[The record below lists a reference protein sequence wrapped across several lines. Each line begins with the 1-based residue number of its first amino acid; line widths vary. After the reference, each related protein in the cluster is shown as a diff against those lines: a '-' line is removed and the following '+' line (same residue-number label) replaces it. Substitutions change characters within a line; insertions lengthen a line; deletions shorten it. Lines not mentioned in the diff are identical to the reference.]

1 MIIGIP
7 KEIKNN
13 ENRVG
18 IVPAGVRTLV
28 ENGHTVFVQTEA
40 GLGSGIT
47 DSEYAE
53 AGAEIVSISKV
64 WDANM
69 IIKVKEPLE
78 EEFKY
83 IKKDQIIFTY
93 LHLAANK
100 KLTDFLKKSG
110 AIGVAYETMVG
121 TKNDLPL
128 LTPMSEVAGRM
139 SVQIGAHFLEKNNGG
154 SGVLL
159 GGISGVLPGRV
170 TIIGGGIVGYNA
182 AKTAVGLG
190 AEVTLLDI
198 NPNRLREL
206 DNIFNGRVRLLI
218 SNSTNISEAVAQADL
233 VVGAVLI
240 PGDVA
245 PKIVK
250 EEYIK
255 KMKPGSVVIDI
266 PIDQGGIFE
275 TSEKITSHESPIFV
289 KHGVIH
295 YTVPNMPGAV
305 AKTATFALTNSTIP
319 YALEIANRGI
329 VAAALENKTIKTGIN
344 IFKNNITLEVVAKA
358 FKEEFIDFV
367 DLI

>member
-13 ENRVG
+13 ENRVA

-28 ENGHTVFVQTEA
+28 QGGHTVFVQTEA

-47 DSEYAE
+47 DAEYAE
-53 AGAEIVSISKV
+53 AGAEIVSLAKV
-64 WDANM
+64 WDAQM
-69 IIKVKEPLE
+69 IMKVKEPLE
-78 EEFKY
+78 QEFKY

-100 KLTDFLKKSG
+100 KLTEFLKKSG

-121 TKNDLPL
+121 PKNDLPL

-139 SVQIGAHFLEKNNGG
+139 SIQIGAHFLEKNNGG

-159 GGISGVLPGRV
+159 GGVPGVAPGKV
-170 TIIGGGIVGYNA
+170 TVIGGGIVGYSA

-206 DNIFNGRVRLLI
+206 DNIFNGRVKLLI
-218 SNSTNISEAVAQADL
+218 SNSTNISEAVASADL

-250 EEYIK
+250 ETDIK
-255 KMKPGSVVIDI
+255 KMRPGSVVIDI

-275 TSEKITSHESPIFV
+275 TSEKITSHENPIFI
-289 KHGVIH
+289 KHNVIH

-305 AKTATFALTNSTIP
+305 AKSSTFALTNSTIP
-319 YALEIANRGI
+319 YALEIANKGI
-329 VAAALENKTIKTGIN
+329 IAAALENKTIKTGIN
-344 IFKNNITLEVVAKA
+344 IFKNAITFEAVAKA
-358 FKEEFIDFV
+358 FNEDFIDFMS
-367 DLI
+367 LI